1 MIVMDIKRAVAS
13 GKICSSLFVDVDE
26 WVTKMSKN
34 GVFVDHLWMEMTAQI
49 LDCDVVI
56 VTLHRL
62 PSGPCH
68 IKPAGLLANS
78 GVGDVYHGK
87 NLPIFIGN

>member
-1 MIVMDIKRAVAS
+1 MVVMDMKRAVAS

-26 WVTKMSKN
+26 WVTKMSKS
-34 GVFVDHLWMEMTAQI
+34 GVFVDHLWMEMAAQI
-49 LDCDVVI
+49 LDVDVVI
-56 VTLHRL
+56 VPFHRL

>member
-49 LDCDVVI
+49 LD
-56 VTLHRL
+56 
-62 PSGPCH
+62 
-68 IKPAGLLANS
+68 
-78 GVGDVYHGK
+78 
-87 NLPIFIGN
+87 